1 LIVTSLCSSW
11 YHLQPS
17 DVRLVADR
25 LGMVLPFAGLLGLAV
40 ADRISL
46 RAGAW
51 TAAAIVGLGPWT
63 VGLWAANGNLLPWSV
78 LQGGG
83 MLLMLALAVRKPQAG
98 AWGLPLGAVIGWYVL
113 AKLLELG
120 DHAVFDITQGY
131 LSGHTLKHVAA
142 AMAAWPVLSL
152 MHNGNQTRPWLPG
165 ATRVR
170 ANAQPC
176 EETL

>member
-1 LIVTSLCSSW
+1 
-11 YHLQPS
+11 
-17 DVRLVADR
+17 
-25 LGMVLPFAGLLGLAV
+25 
-40 ADRISL
+40 
-46 RAGAW
+46 
-51 TAAAIVGLGPWT
+51 
-63 VGLWAANGNLLPWSV
+63 
-78 LQGGG
+78 
-83 MLLMLALAVRKPQAG
+83 
-98 AWGLPLGAVIGWYVL
+98 
-113 AKLLELG
+113 LG

-152 MHNGNQTRPWLPG
+152 MHNGNQTRPWLPS